1 MKYLVSILLFSVF
14 GNAFAQKILK
24 SDEDIINSLEQ
35 NLSYLASD
43 RLAGRLMGSHGE
55 KLAYEFLIDNFQ
67 SLGLIGK
74 GNNESFLQPFTLN
87 KLSFNNVSFA
97 MSKKSF
103 ELNLTGINPTNFY
116 PLSQSNVGKIKGK
129 TIWLG
134 AGNHADY
141 VNKKSLDGKILV
153 YKLADPN
160 SENNK
165 VTLENKIDTAIALG
179 AKAVIIINQHQ
190 EVLEPDFKPFFKANF
205 YKIPVYFLSHLNK
218 LDTLNFDNASVELN
232 IDTITRTL
240 TGHNVIAFLNNKA
253 PQTVVIGA
261 HYDHLGYNELGGS
274 TYRKTEN
281 EKPQIHNGADDN
293 ASGTAALIE
302 LAEIIKKAHLSKYNY
317 LFIAFSG
324 EEEGLLGSNYF
335 CKHPTI
341 DGTKINY
348 MINMDMLGRLDSTKN
363 TFAIDGVGTSPTWNT
378 ALAKINIDGIKPK
391 TSESGMGASDHT
403 SFYNIGVP
411 VLHFFTGTHYDYH
424 KPSDDDQLIN
434 YKGELA
440 VLKYIYNLIYNLE
453 QEPRLVFTKTKDTHS
468 ATGGGAGFKVTL
480 GIMPD
485 YLHEG
490 KGVKIDGVTE
500 GKPAALAGL
509 KRGDILIKLGADEV
523 ADMQAYMKCLGKY
536 NKGDKV
542 KGKVVRDGAEIEVD
556 ITF

>member
-1 MKYLVSILLFSVF
+1 MKYLLSILLLSTI
-14 GNAFAQKILK
+14 GNSFAQKLIK
-24 SDEDIINSLEQ
+24 TDEETINSLEQ

-43 RLAGRLMGSHGE
+43 RLEGRLMGSRGE

-67 SLGLIGK
+67 SLGLSPK
-74 GNNESFLQPFTLN
+74 GNDGGYLQAFTLS
-87 KLSFNNVSFA
+87 KLSFNNVNFKISH
-97 MSKKSF
+97 KNF
-103 ELNLTGINPTNFY
+103 ELNLGGINPTNFY
-116 PLSQSNVGKIKGK
+116 PLSQSNVGKVKGK
-129 TIWLG
+129 TVWLG
-134 AGNHADY
+134 AGNQADY
-141 VNKKSLDGKILV
+141 QNKKNLNGKVLV

-160 SENNK
+160 SDNNK
-165 VTLENKIDTAIALG
+165 ISLNSKIDTAILLG
-179 AKAVIIINQHQ
+179 AKAVLIINQH
-190 EVLEPDFKPFFKANF
+190 ENVLEPDFKPFFKANF

-218 LDTLNFDNASVELN
+218 LDTLHFDNASVELN

-253 PQTVVIGA
+253 PNTVVIGA

-302 LAEIIKKAHLSKYNY
+302 LAEVIKKAHLSKYNY

-341 DGTKINY
+341 DTTKINY

-378 ALAKINIDGIKPK
+378 VLGKINIDGIKPK
-391 TSESGMGASDHT
+391 TSESGVGASDHT
-403 SFYNIGVP
+403 SFYNIGIP

-424 KPSDDDQLIN
+424 KPSDDDQFIN

-453 QEPRLVFTKTKDTHS
+453 QEPKLVFTKTKDTHS
-468 ATGGGAGFKVTL
+468 STGSTSFKVTL

-485 YLHEG
+485 YMHEG

-500 GKPAALAGL
+500 GRPAANAGL
-509 KRGDILIKLGADEV
+509 KRGDLIIKLGNDEL
-523 ADMQAYMKCLGKY
+523 ADMQAYMKCLEKY
-536 NKGDKV
+536 NKGEKTKV
-542 KGKVVRDGAEIEVD
+542 MIIRDGKELEFNV
-556 ITF
+556 TF

>member
-1 MKYLVSILLFSVF
+1 MKYLLSILLLSTI
-14 GNAFAQKILK
+14 GNSFAQKLIK
-24 SDEDIINSLEQ
+24 TDEETINSLEQ

-43 RLAGRLMGSHGE
+43 RLEGRLMGSRGE

-67 SLGLIGK
+67 SLGLSPK
-74 GNNESFLQPFTLN
+74 GNDGGYLQAFTLS
-87 KLSFNNVSFA
+87 KLSFNNVNF
-97 MSKKSF
+97 KIRHKNF
-103 ELNLTGINPTNFY
+103 ELNLGGINPTNFY
-116 PLSQSNVGKIKGK
+116 PLSQSNVGKVKGK
-129 TIWLG
+129 TVWLG
-134 AGNHADY
+134 AGNQADY
-141 VNKKSLDGKILV
+141 QNKKNLNGKVLV

-160 SENNK
+160 SDNNK
-165 VTLENKIDTAIALG
+165 ISLNSKIDTAILLG
-179 AKAVIIINQHQ
+179 AKAVLIINQH
-190 EVLEPDFKPFFKANF
+190 ENVLEPDFKPFFKANF

-218 LDTLNFDNASVELN
+218 LDTLHFDNASVELN

-253 PQTVVIGA
+253 PNTVVIGA

-302 LAEIIKKAHLSKYNY
+302 LAEVIKKAHLSKYNY

-341 DGTKINY
+341 DTTKINY

-378 ALAKINIDGIKPK
+378 VLGKINIDGIKPK
-391 TSESGMGASDHT
+391 TSESGVGASDHT
-403 SFYNIGVP
+403 SFYNIGIP

-424 KPSDDDQLIN
+424 KPSDDDQFIN

-453 QEPRLVFTKTKDTHS
+453 QEPKLVFTKTKDTHS
-468 ATGGGAGFKVTL
+468 STGSTSFKVTL

-485 YLHEG
+485 YMHEG
-490 KGVKIDGVTE
+490 KGVKIDGVTD
-500 GKPAALAGL
+500 GRPAANAGL
-509 KRGDILIKLGADEV
+509 KRGDLIIKLDNDEL
-523 ADMQAYMKCLGKY
+523 ADMQAYMKCLEKY
-536 NKGDKV
+536 NKGEKTKV
-542 KGKVVRDGAEIEVD
+542 MIIRDGKELEFNV
-556 ITF
+556 TF

>member
-1 MKYLVSILLFSVF
+1 MKYFVSILLFSIF
-14 GNAFAQKILK
+14 GNVFAQKIIK

-74 GNNESFLQPFTLN
+74 GTDGSFLQAFTLN
-87 KLSFNNVSFA
+87 KLSFNNVSFT

-103 ELNLTGINPTNFY
+103 ELTLGGINPTNFY
-116 PLSQSNVGKIKGK
+116 PLSQSNVGKVKGK

-165 VTLENKIDTAIALG
+165 VSLENKIDTAIALG

-335 CKHPTI
+335 CKHPTV
-341 DGTKINY
+341 DSTKINY
-348 MINMDMLGRLDSTKN
+348 MINMDMLGRLDSNKN

-391 TSESGMGASDHT
+391 LSESGVGASDHT

-424 KPSDDDQLIN
+424 KPSDDDHLIN

-453 QEPRLVFTKTKDTHS
+453 EEPKLVFTKTKDTHS
-468 ATGGGAGFKVTL
+468 TTGGGAGFKVTL

-500 GKPAALAGL
+500 GKPASLAGL
-509 KRGDILIKLGADEV
+509 KRGDLLIKLGVDEV
-523 ADMQAYMKCLGKY
+523 VDMQAYMKCLGKY

-542 KGKVVRDGAEIEVD
+542 KGIIVRDGNEMEVN